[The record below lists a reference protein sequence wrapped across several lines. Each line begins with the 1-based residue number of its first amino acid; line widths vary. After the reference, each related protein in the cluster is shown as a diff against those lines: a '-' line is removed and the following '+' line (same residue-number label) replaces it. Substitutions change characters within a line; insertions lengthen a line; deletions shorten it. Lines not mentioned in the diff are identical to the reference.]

1 MLEIFGDL
9 WEVEA
14 DLRVVTT
21 NPVVNGAGAAVMGR
35 GCAREA
41 KGKVPGIEYHFA
53 RRLQEHG
60 NRVMLL
66 ATLPDGSR
74 LASFPV
80 KHHWRRP
87 AVPELIR
94 RSADQHVGLV
104 DKFRESHGIESVVL
118 PRPGCGNG
126 SLLWEDV
133 RPLLAGVLDDRF
145 SVVTF
150 PVGDHP
156 PRR

>member
-14 DLRVVTT
+14 DLRVITT
-21 NPVVNGAGAAVMGR
+21 NPIVNGSGTAVMGR
-35 GCAREA
+35 GCALQA
-41 KGKVPGIEYHFA
+41 KSKVPGIEHHFA
-53 RRLQEHG
+53 RRLEEHG

-66 ATLPDGSR
+66 AKLPDGSR

-80 KHHWRRP
+80 KHHFRRP

-94 RSADQHVGLV
+94 RSADQLVALV
-104 DKFRESHGIESVVL
+104 DKFSGSHGIESVIL

-126 SLLWEDV
+126 SLLWEDI

-150 PVGDHP
+150 PKGATP
-156 PRR
+156 SG

>member
-14 DLRVVTT
+14 DLRVITT
-21 NPVVNGAGAAVMGR
+21 NGIVNGAGAAVMGR

-41 KGKVPGIEYHFA
+41 KSKVPGIEYHFA
-53 RRLQEHG
+53 GRLQEHG

-66 ATLPDGSR
+66 AKLRDGSR

-80 KHHWRRP
+80 KHHWQRP

-94 RSADQHVGLV
+94 RSADQLVALV
-104 DKFRESHGIESVVL
+104 DRFSDSHGMERVAL

-126 SLLWEDV
+126 SLRWESV
-133 RPLLAGVLDDRF
+133 RPLLADVLDDRF

-150 PVGDHP
+150 
-156 PRR
+156 R